1 MFVCL
6 ILCRGKQPA
15 PRQKIIE
22 LIFLPVKITFLNVLK
37 SFMFLILLLLWYC
50 FQNSGRQ
57 ELHFGDFLSQSFVKT
72 KQRNKLTT
80 LWNRGA
86 VCLGGENK

>member
-1 MFVCL
+1 
-6 ILCRGKQPA
+6 
-15 PRQKIIE
+15 
-22 LIFLPVKITFLNVLK
+22 
-37 SFMFLILLLLWYC
+37 MFLILLLLWYC

-57 ELHFGDFLSQSFVKT
+57 EMHFVDFLFQSFVKA